1 MLIPR
6 RTVRTSQPQQFT
18 GLSDK
23 FLAHLP
29 EWVSTANHS
38 ILVGS
43 APTVGL
49 SSLRDL
55 ITGRLA
61 TSVDSNNSLYRVISP
76 HGIGS
81 RNSALSEVGSASHL
95 GPVGVLHG
103 ATEYTLAIT
112 GIFTSSDVSRQKL
125 NFRVDYQTTLDI
137 FSQTSSS
144 ITWGSDGAFAWNGTS
159 QQTLSG
165 LADGDRYTLIAVVR
179 QGEARLFHNGRF
191 AGTKSGSSGW
201 SINTSADACNILED
215 ATSYTQSFAC
225 RKAFS
230 DDYAIAVSANPW
242 QIFEDEEDYLFIP
255 EAGGGGSVSLIV
267 ADALHGHAVD
277 SPSFSM
283 ATYLAVAESLHTQAA
298 DNLTLSTTGSAN
310 LAIQEAAHA
319 HVSDGVALTTRWLLI
334 VADALHTH
342 AADNLT
348 MGVTGATTLTVAD
361 ATSVHTADSVALS
374 VIAFLAI
381 ADAVSQHAADNLTL
395 DTSNATFLT
404 VQDAA
409 HAHSSDGTGLS
420 LNTWLAI
427 VEAAHSHTADAPVL
441 SAATALVVA
450 ESLHA
455 QFADVVV
462 LSFPSSGSCPTASEI
477 AAAVLAA
484 LNATTGTRTVGQH
497 LQIQT
502 AVLAG
507 NETGA
512 GTTHVTFTD
521 GTAVVEADVPL
532 PGAIGNRT
540 NVTISV

>member
-6 RTVRTSQPQQFT
+6 RTVRTSQPQVPVGIDWSNPICRGLATCIDKNWRSLIPTSSIFINTNTFSQKPTRNGLLLSNNGSGFLTVSAGNVAAPAGNNFTLIGLVALNATGQTNKYLSSDLNTSLDKQTSIIYGYVANTVEFYTDNFT
-18 GLSDK
+18 GSDPRTGSQLTIADTLPHTFAYSYNGSAWNSFLDGVKVLSATRTFSLSTTPENRYLFGAAPAVAVIDGSIGLWLVYNRALSDAEIK
-23 FLAHLP
+23 
-29 EWVSTANHS
+29 S
-38 ILVGS
+38 
-43 APTVGL
+43 
-49 SSLRDL
+49 
-55 ITGRLA
+55 
-61 TSVDSNNSLYRVISP
+61 
-76 HGIGS
+76 
-81 RNSALSEVGSASHL
+81 LSE
-95 GPVGVLHG
+95 
-103 ATEYTLAIT
+103 
-112 GIFTSSDVSRQKL
+112 
-125 NFRVDYQTTLDI
+125 
-137 FSQTSSS
+137 
-144 ITWGSDGAFAWNGTS
+144 
-159 QQTLSG
+159 
-165 LADGDRYTLIAVVR
+165 
-179 QGEARLFHNGRF
+179 
-191 AGTKSGSSGW
+191 
-201 SINTSADACNILED
+201 
-215 ATSYTQSFAC
+215 
-225 RKAFS
+225 
-230 DDYAIAVSANPW
+230 NPW
-242 QIFEDEEDYLFIP
+242 QIFEDEEDYLFVP
-255 EAGGGGSVSLIV
+255 DASGGGSVSLIV

-298 DNLTLSTTGSAN
+298 DNLTLNTTGSAN

-348 MGVTGATTLTVAD
+348 TGVTGATTLTVAD